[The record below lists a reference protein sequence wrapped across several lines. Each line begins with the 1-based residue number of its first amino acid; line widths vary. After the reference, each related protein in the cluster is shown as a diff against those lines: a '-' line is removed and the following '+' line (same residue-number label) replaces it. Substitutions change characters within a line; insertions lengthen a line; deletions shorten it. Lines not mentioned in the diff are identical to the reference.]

1 MPRYKSR
8 RKSITERERKRVR
21 AAMPRDKRHLMHW
34 AVRGSHDDYARF
46 RRHVAEHAE
55 RAPSYI
61 EPGVM
66 QQMSEVTRPRMLK
79 GISNEPWGGDGSR
92 TGSRG

>member
-8 RKSITERERKRVR
+8 RKSVVERERKRVR

-34 AVRGSHDDYARF
+34 AVRGSHDDFAKF
-46 RRHVAEHAE
+46 RKHAAAHAE

-66 QQMSEVTRPRMLK
+66 QHPSGRELPHKLGRRYRSQAR
-79 GISNEPWGGDGSR
+79 
-92 TGSRG
+92 